1 LYKRV
6 CEILEA
12 SRQRIAR
19 TVNTE
24 MTQAYWLIGQAIVEQ
39 EQKGKKRAGYGEH
52 LIEGLSARMRADGQK
67 GFHPRNLWWMR
78 DFFLKFP
85 ILNALR
91 SELSWTHYRLLL
103 KVENDAARAFYE
115 TEAAAAHWGT
125 RELERQINSFFFER
139 TALSKQ
145 KRQMLE
151 HGRTKGEKY
160 APQDFIKDPVV
171 LEFLQ
176 LHDVPQLTESQI
188 ETALLDHLQEFLLE
202 LGKGF
207 SFVARQQ
214 RITID
219 GDHFYIDL
227 VLYNRLLRC
236 FVLWDLKLGKL
247 THQDLGQM
255 QLYVNY
261 YTRVQREEWEAPAIG
276 VILCADKND
285 AVVKY
290 TLPEEAQNIFA
301 TRYKLYLPT
310 EEEILAEIK
319 REQELLEQ
327 ELRLRLQTPAETT

>member
-1 LYKRV
+1 MAF
-6 CEILEA
+6 INA
-12 SRQRIAR
+12 SAKYWRLPASVSR

-24 MTQAYWLIGQAIVEQ
+24 MVQAYWLIGQAIVEQ
-39 EQKGKKRAGYGEH
+39 EQKGKKCAGYGEH
-52 LIEGLSARMRADGQK
+52 LIEGLSERLRADGQK
-67 GFHPRNLWWMR
+67 GFHVRNLWWMR
-78 DFFLKFP
+78 DFFVKFP

-103 KVENDAARAFYE
+103 KVESDNARAFYE

-125 RELERQINSFFFER
+125 RELDRQISSFFFER
-139 TALSKQ
+139 TTLSKQ

-151 HGRTKGEKY
+151 RGRTKGETY

-176 LHDVPQLTESQI
+176 LRDVPQLTEAQI

-219 GDHFYIDL
+219 GDHFFMYL

-255 QLYVNY
+255 PLYVNY
-261 YTRVQREEWEAPAIG
+261 YTREMREEWEAPAIG

-290 TLPEEAQNIFA
+290 TLPEDAHNIFA
-301 TRYKLYLPT
+301 ARYKLYLPT
-310 EEEILAEIK
+310 EAEIAAEIK
-319 REQELLEQ
+319 REQELLSK
-327 ELRLRLQTPAETT
+327 A